1 MQIILGSSSIYR
13 AELLKKL
20 GLEFDTFSPNINED
34 RLENETAKQLVYRL
48 AEQKAYEVA
57 KHKQGLIIA
66 SDQACILGEDILGK
80 PITHQNAVKQLSSC
94 SGKKVEF
101 LTSLSVLN
109 TQSNKIETII
119 DSFSV
124 YFKTLSLV
132 QIESYLKKEQPLH
145 CAGSFKS
152 EGLGIALFEKLEGED
167 PNSLIGLPLIKLIVL
182 LEKNGIFV
190 LS

>member
-20 GLEFDTFSPNINED
+20 GLEFDTFSPDINED

-66 SDQACILGEDILGK
+66 SDQVCVLDEAILGK
-80 PITHQNAVKQLSSC
+80 PLTHQNAVKQLSNC

-109 TQSNKIETII
+109 TQSKKIETVV
-119 DSFSV
+119 DTFSV
-124 YFKTLSLV
+124 YFKKLSLA
-132 QIESYLKKEQPLH
+132 QIENYLKKEQTLH

-167 PNSLIGLPLIKLIVL
+167 PNSLIGLPLIKLITL